1 VRGKAGFVSAVPA
14 VSAGMPAPPP
24 VAAEAPP
31 QLSSLPEP
39 EGTPAEPADLLATLL
54 LLMEE
59 QSALTMGATENKIE
73 AARELLKE
81 NLEKFLRQLKDAL
94 DAARKAKE
102 QEDDGGL
109 FGDIVGCVADIVGDV
124 IGTIVD
130 FVVDAVEMPVELTV
144 EFAKNLADGRVTLDA
159 FRGQLVELTSNGR
172 VAADVDGFTEG
183 VGKFAVDLAVAL
195 PKLEATIARALVS
208 GENVWD
214 AVKAEAGA
222 LWQSFEKNIL
232 ANPEFWVVAGVIAKG
247 LAAATA
253 VLSGGTLSFVA
264 LGLMLLSEVDAR
276 TNFVAELVGKDAAP
290 WVKLGIGVATA
301 LCLGIGAATGNAQGL
316 IPGLNTGVG
325 LLNGAGQVYQ
335 GYQAIQTADQRA
347 DELEREAA
355 LTQTLNRMQQLHRLI
370 ETLLGEL
377 SEQSEDRTTVR
388 EIGSEIA
395 QTQAATQGALIMRA

>member
-1 VRGKAGFVSAVPA
+1 VSGVPA
-14 VSAGMPAPPP
+14 VSASMPAPPP

-31 QLSSLPEP
+31 QLSSLPAP

-81 NLEKFLRQLKDAL
+81 NLEKFLQQLKEAL

-102 QEDDGGL
+102 EEDDGGL
-109 FGDIVGCVADIVGDV
+109 FGDIVGCVADIVGDL
-124 IGTIVD
+124 IGTIAD
-130 FVVDAVEMPVELTV
+130 FVVDAVEMPVELTF
-144 EFAKNLADGRVTLDA
+144 ELAKNLAEGRLAIDA
-159 FRGQLVELTSNGR
+159 VVGQLVELTSNGR

-183 VGKFAVDLAVAL
+183 YGKFMVDLATAL
-195 PKLEATIARALVS
+195 PKLQASIAQAVLT

-214 AVKAEAGA
+214 AVQADAEA
-222 LWQSFEKNIL
+222 LFHSLEKNVL
-232 ANPEFWVVAGVIAKG
+232 ANPHFWAVASAAAKG
-247 LAAATA
+247 LAVATA
-253 VLSGGTLSFVA
+253 VLSAGTLSGAAA
-264 LGLMLLSEVDAR
+264 LTLMALSELDAR
-276 TNFVAELVGKDAAP
+276 TNFITTLVGEEAAP

-301 LCLGIGAATGNAQGL
+301 LCLGIGTAMDNAPRL
-316 IPGLNTGVG
+316 LTGLNASVG
-325 LLNGAGQVYQ
+325 MLNGAGQAYQ
-335 GYQAIQTADQRA
+335 GYQAFQTADQRA

-355 LTQTLNRMQQLHRLI
+355 LTQTLNRMQQLHRSI

-377 SEQSEDRTTVR
+377 GEQSEDRTTVR

-395 QTQAATQGALIMRA
+395 QTMAATQGALIMRA